1 MALRTDPG
9 RRRPDAVL
17 RAACPNGTRTH
28 GEVEAAV
35 SSAIT
40 RMHRE
45 LIGRGPRHV
54 SVTLRLDQLFVH
66 LQGVLTTAE
75 ERLVTLSGA
84 SQGGCETVRKTRDQ
98 LMRCARAE
106 LLDALGAAV
115 GQRPTGV
122 LHDIAPES
130 DEAVFVFQLPEQL
143 ATRERPG

>member
-1 MALRTDPG
+1 
-9 RRRPDAVL
+9 
-17 RAACPNGTRTH
+17 
-28 GEVEAAV
+28 VEAAV

-40 RMHRE
+40 RMHLE